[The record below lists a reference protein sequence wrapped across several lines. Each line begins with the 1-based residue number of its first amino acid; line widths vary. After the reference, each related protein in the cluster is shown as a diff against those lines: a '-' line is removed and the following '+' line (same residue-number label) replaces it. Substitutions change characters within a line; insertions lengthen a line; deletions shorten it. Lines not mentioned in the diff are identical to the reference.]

1 MRNACLI
8 HFVCVARLQLPG
20 RPGIIRCVM
29 TRVFQVTL
37 LFLLLTGLV
46 GAETPSRV
54 VLVRDPAAVTG
65 WQVNSTM
72 AHAMVVAGMQQL
84 TGQTNETAAW
94 QQLVSSNDVVGI
106 KVSTVAAPL
115 HVTHQAV
122 LDAIATGLRHAG
134 VPATNIIVFDRDAQ
148 KLATAEYRATGF
160 RVEDVIGGAGWDAAA
175 TIENSLV
182 GKLIWG
188 DLDFGKPEPLSTL
201 SHLPKLVTRTITKL
215 INVPVLMDHDAAGL
229 AGCLYN
235 ISLGMAD
242 NTRRFEQ
249 FTQRGDAAIA
259 ELVGLPA
266 VRTKLVLN
274 ICDAFVAGYAGGP
287 VFKPQYSWPHG
298 GLYLSRDPVAIDTM
312 CLELLE
318 AKRQENRL
326 PPIGTRASHVPT
338 AARYGLG
345 QTNATLV
352 EVTR

>member
-1 MRNACLI
+1 MTRA
-8 HFVCVARLQLPG
+8 FQLP
-20 RPGIIRCVM
+20 V
-29 TRVFQVTL
+29 L
-37 LFLLLTGLV
+37 LLCLTGLAA
-46 GAETPSRV
+46 AETPSHV
-54 VLVRDPAAVTG
+54 VLVRDTAAVTG
-65 WQVNSTM
+65 WQVDSNA
-72 AHAMVVAGMQQL
+72 AHAMVVAGMKQL
-84 TGQTNETAAW
+84 TGQTSEAAAW
-94 QQLVSSNDVVGI
+94 QQIVSSTDVVGI
-106 KVSTVAAPL
+106 KVSTLAAPL

-122 LDAIATGLRHAG
+122 LDAIATGLRQAG
-134 VPATNIIVFDRDAQ
+134 VPAINIIVFDREAQ
-148 KLATAEYRATGF
+148 KLAAAEYRATGF
-160 RVEDVIGGAGWDAAA
+160 RIEDVISGAGWDADA
-175 TIENSLV
+175 TIENSAV

-188 DLDFGKPEPLSTL
+188 DFDFGKPEPLSTL

-249 FTQRGDAAIA
+249 FSQRGDAPIA
-259 ELVGLPA
+259 ELAGLPA

-287 VFKPQYSWPHG
+287 AFKPQYSWPHG
-298 GLYLSRDPVAIDTM
+298 GLYFSRDPVAIDTM

-318 AKRQENRL
+318 AKRQENQL
-326 PPIGTRASHVPT
+326 PPIGARASHVLT